1 MMTLY
6 GVDLLLQIYAAYLDR
21 YQKALQRGYD
31 AEGERYHW
39 LYQELYARVQTVRE
53 AILYLDALP
62 KFLCGVE
69 DDNALQFVFEYTSRL
84 FSPESIG
91 ASDHAEGE
99 KHPFF
104 HDGNPYWREL
114 QEGMEAFNDEEILKN
129 RPLLYVYSCELIT
142 RAIRLYL
149 QIRETK
155 FHAIDRDKFHGLM
168 QMQKTALP
176 EKS

>member
-39 LYQELYARVQTVRE
+39 L
-53 AILYLDALP
+53 P

-69 DDNALQFVFEYTSRL
+69 DDKALQFVFEYTSRL

-104 HDGNPYWREL
+104 HDGNPYWRDL
-114 QEGMEAFNDEEILKN
+114 QEGMEAFNEEEILKN

-155 FHAIDRDKFHGLM
+155 FHAIDREKFHGLM

-176 EKS
+176 EKK